1 MADLHDHIGKGQAP
15 DPGSTSS
22 TLLGRLLQGDGEA
35 WDRMVKLY
43 YPLVYG
49 WCRPRV
55 GRAEDTKDVVQEVF
69 AAVAKGLPGF
79 RRDRQG
85 DSFRGWMRGIARHK
99 VQEFW
104 RRHTPQDEP
113 AGGTDAARRRAAIP
127 DLGSD
132 DQDDPPGDKARLVQK
147 ALEQIRHEFGD
158 QVWQAFWRAAGLGHV
173 PADIAADLGITRNAV
188 FKAKARVLARLRE
201 QLGDLLE

>member
-1 MADLHDHIGKGQAP
+1 MADVHDLMSKGNGA

-22 TLLGRLLQGDGEA
+22 TLLGRLLQGDGDA

-49 WCRPRV
+49 WCRQRV
-55 GRAEDTKDVVQEVF
+55 GQAEDTRDVVQEVF
-69 AAVAKGLPGF
+69 AAVAWGLRNF

-99 VQEFW
+99 VQEYW
-104 RRHTPQDEP
+104 RRHGPQDQP
-113 AGGTDAARRRAAIP
+113 AGGTDAIRRLAAIP
-127 DLGSD
+127 DWND
-132 DQDDPPGDKARLVQK
+132 NEDDPPGDKARLVQK

-158 QVWQAFWRAAGLGHV
+158 QVWQAFWRSAALGHV
-173 PADIAADLGITRNAV
+173 PADIAADLGVTRNAV